1 MVIRSTPALTPT
13 EKRRIL
19 RDARASGTLTWPLLD
34 RLLLAAARTP
44 AALAALVRSLD
55 DVMLVD
61 EGDTILAHRLE
72 LTLPAGAGADHFGR
86 YADQVRRLPR
96 LTRQEEYALAR
107 RLEFA
112 HKRVERAVAAAVATA
127 SERATLIDSPVALE
141 THPDATLRAAY
152 GDYNRLR
159 THFVERNLYLV
170 IGMSTAYRTYGL
182 PMMDLVQEANA
193 SLIRAV
199 EKFDWRK
206 DVRFQTYAAFW
217 VRQAI
222 ERLITANRGIVRVPN
237 YIQQKLRRLRRE
249 GKLARNP
256 RDVDLREVSRQ
267 FEASPE
273 AAARLMETDRN
284 WFSLDAPLS
293 DEGSSISSVLAA
305 EEAEQVMSPSERMA
319 LSQRLDEVMGET
331 LTEQERRIL
340 ALRFGL
346 GGAPPKTL
354 DEIGAQMS
362 VSRERIRQLQVKA
375 LDKLHKPRLL
385 EELKDFL

>member
-1 MVIRSTPALTPT
+1 MVIRSTPALTPS

-19 RDARASGTLTWPLLD
+19 RQAREDGTLTWPQLD
-34 RLLLAAARTP
+34 RLLVEAARTQ
-44 AALAALVRSLD
+44 AALASLVRSLE
-55 DVMLVD
+55 DVTLV
-61 EGDTILAHRLE
+61 EHGDPILAQRLE
-72 LTLPAGAGADHFGR
+72 LTLPAGAGADHFSR

-96 LTRQEEYALAR
+96 LSRQEEYALAR

-112 HKRVERAVAAAVATA
+112 HKRLERVVARAGLTPHERARLLDAPG
-127 SERATLIDSPVALE
+127 TLDVHEDPA
-141 THPDATLRAAY
+141 LRAAY
-152 GDYNRLR
+152 AEYNRLR

-249 GKLARNP
+249 GKLPRNQ
-256 RDVDLREVSRQ
+256 RDVDLRDVSRQ

-273 AAARLMETDRN
+273 AAARLMETDRT

-305 EEAEQVMSPSERMA
+305 EEAEQEMSPSERMA

>member
-1 MVIRSTPALTPT
+1 MVIRTTPVLTPS

-19 RDARASGTLTWPLLD
+19 RQARDDGTLTWPQLD
-34 RLLLAAARTP
+34 RLLVEAARTP
-44 AALAALVRSLD
+44 AALASLVRSLD
-55 DVMLVD
+55 DVTLID
-61 EGDTILAHRLE
+61 HGDPILAHRLE
-72 LTLPAGAGADHFGR
+72 LTLPAGAGADHFSR

-96 LTRQEEYALAR
+96 LSRQEEYALAR

-112 HKRVERAVAAAVATA
+112 HKRLERAIARAALTPH
-127 SERATLIDSPVALE
+127 ERARVLDAPGTLDGHADPAL
-141 THPDATLRAAY
+141 RGAY
-152 GDYNRLR
+152 AEYKRLR

-249 GKLARNP
+249 GKLPRNQ
-256 RDVDLREVSRQ
+256 RDVDLRDVSRQ

-273 AAARLMETDRN
+273 AAARLMETDRT

-305 EEAEQVMSPSERMA
+305 EETEQEMSPSERMA

-346 GGAPPKTL
+346 GGGPPKTL

>member
-1 MVIRSTPALTPT
+1 MVTRSNPGPTPF
-13 EKRRIL
+13 ERR
-19 RDARASGTLTWPLLD
+19 
-34 RLLLAAARTP
+34 RLLRQARETGVLAWPQLDGLLVEAARKP
-44 AALAALVRSLD
+44 ASLAALVRSLEG
-55 DVMLVD
+55 VTLLD
-61 EGDTILAHRLE
+61 EGDTILATRLE
-72 LTLPAGAGADHFGR
+72 LTLPAGTGADHFGR
-86 YADQVRRLPR
+86 YSDQVRRLPR

-112 HKRVERAVAAAVATA
+112 LKRFERAVARSELSLAERSALLDAPGTLAPGVDVAVREA
-127 SERATLIDSPVALE
+127 SAGYL
-141 THPDATLRAAY
+141 
-152 GDYNRLR
+152 RLR

-170 IGMSTAYRTYGL
+170 IGMAAAYRTYGL

-249 GKLARNP
+249 GKLARNS

-305 EEAEQVMSPSERMA
+305 EEAEQVMSPSERMT
-319 LSQRLDEVMGET
+319 LSERLDAVMGET

-346 GGAPPKTL
+346 GGETPLTL

>member
-1 MVIRSTPALTPT
+1 MVIRSTPVLTPS

-19 RDARASGTLTWPLLD
+19 RHAREDGTLTWPQLD
-34 RLLLAAARTP
+34 RLLVEAARTP
-44 AALAALVRSLD
+44 TALASLVRSLD
-55 DVMLVD
+55 DVTLVD
-61 EGDTILAHRLE
+61 DGDPILAQRLE

-96 LTRQEEYALAR
+96 LSRQEEYALAR

-112 HKRVERAVAAAVATA
+112 HKRFERVVSRAGLTPHERARILDAPG
-127 SERATLIDSPVALE
+127 TLDAHADPAL
-141 THPDATLRAAY
+141 RGAY
-152 GDYNRLR
+152 ADYNRLR

-249 GKLARNP
+249 GKLPRNQ
-256 RDVDLREVSRQ
+256 RDVDLRDVSRQ

-273 AAARLMETDRN
+273 AAARLMETDRT

-305 EEAEQVMSPSERMA
+305 EESEQEMPPSERMA

-346 GGAPPKTL
+346 GGGPPKTL

>member
-1 MVIRSTPALTPT
+1 MAATETRKDSQEKPRRSRLQSKLT
-13 EKRRIL
+13 
-19 RDARASGTLTWPLLD
+19 
-34 RLLLAAARTP
+34 
-44 AALAALVRSLD
+44 
-55 DVMLVD
+55 D
-61 EGDTILAHRLE
+61 ERG
-72 LTLPAGAGADHFGR
+72 
-86 YADQVRRLPR
+86 R
-96 LTRQEEYALAR
+96 LTTDLVSQYLTAIGEYDLLTAEQEVELAQKIEAGEEAAEKLEEGNYSGKREEMELKRLAR
-107 RLEFA
+107 RGAQAKDDFL
-112 HKRVERAVAAAVATA
+112 TA
-127 SERATLIDSPVALE
+127 N
-141 THPDATLRAAY
+141 LR
-152 GDYNRLR
+152 
-159 THFVERNLYLV
+159 LV
-170 IGMSTAYRTYGL
+170 
-182 PMMDLVQEANA
+182 VANA
-193 SLIRAV
+193 RRYANTSGIDFLDLIQEGNLGLIRAV

-249 GKLARNP
+249 GKLPRNQ
-256 RDVDLREVSRQ
+256 RDVDLRDVSRQ

-273 AAARLMETDRN
+273 AAARLMETDRT

-305 EEAEQVMSPSERMA
+305 EETEQEMSPSERMA

-346 GGAPPKTL
+346 GGGPPKTL